1 MGPFNILVVED
12 DTTLAD
18 TLQFNLELE
27 GYNACKA
34 YSAEEALK
42 LDLSSFHL
50 ILLDVMMEGIS
61 GFQFAQQLKE
71 WSTTRSI
78 PIIFCTA
85 KDDEDDMAT
94 GFQIGA
100 DDYIYKPYTIRNL
113 LNRVKAVLKRVYESK
128 PEAET
133 ADKISYRGI
142 LIDKQF
148 KRCLVD
154 NKEVK
159 LVKKE
164 FEILTLLISS
174 PGRIFTREEILD
186 RVWKGEAVVLDR
198 TIDVNITRLRSKL
211 APYGKHIITRS
222 GYGYGFE

>member
-1 MGPFNILVVED
+1 MCPFNILVVED
-12 DTTLAD
+12 DMTLAD

-27 GYNACKA
+27 GYNAGKA

-42 LDLSSFHL
+42 LDLSIFHL

-61 GFQFAQQLKE
+61 GFQFAKLVKE
-71 WSTTRSI
+71 EASTRSI

-94 GFQIGA
+94 GFHLGA
-100 DDYIYKPYTIRNL
+100 DDYIYKPYTIRNV
-113 LNRVKAVLKRVYESK
+113 LNRVKAILKRVYDSK
-128 PEAET
+128 PETDNAEI
-133 ADKISYRGI
+133 ISYKGI
-142 LIDKQF
+142 RIDKQF
-148 KRCLVD
+148 KRCTVD

-159 LVKKE
+159 LVRKE
-164 FEILTLLISS
+164 FEILILLISS
-174 PGRIFTREEILD
+174 PGRIFTRDEILNH
-186 RVWKGEAVVLDR
+186 VWKGEAIVLDR